1 MKPSLKLLTAA
12 ILLAGLSGTAQAAPY
27 SQFIVFGDSLSD
39 SGQFPDVGS
48 PLAGGFPTGGARF
61 TNRTGPTF
69 QHNNSEYYA
78 EVSTQRLASLLGLQA
93 LPSTPSLPQALTGNP
108 AGTNYAVA
116 GYQTANILSSVTT
129 LSVNPI
135 NIFGPAPLTR
145 NGYLVD
151 VPRVDPNALFYLNG
165 GGNDVRDGVIFDQAS
180 AAISAG
186 NLVAAVAALQAA
198 GARTIIVSDLPDV
211 GLTPESTML
220 GAGTVAAR
228 SSATALFNQELD
240 AQLSALGGNVI
251 RLNLRGLLSEVQG
264 DLASFGFD
272 AGIVQTAVCFDGAP
286 IIGVGCNAD
295 PTWGIGSLT
304 ADPSKL
310 LFNDGIH
317 PSAVT
322 HQITADYIHSILSAP
337 WEISLLPEMA
347 MASLNGHQQQL
358 RSEWQSERGAWQ
370 AEGQWRSFVS
380 ASGMRQEFQRGE
392 AVSEGD
398 SDGLGLTVGGSYRLN
413 PNWRLGLALA
423 LQHQQLDSESDSEY
437 DLGSYL
443 LSAFAQF
450 QQERLWA
457 DASFSLGM
465 LDYSDLNRQFAL
477 GITERSESGDTDGQL
492 YALSA
497 RIGYDLANEDTGW
510 RVSPFISA
518 DLARVDVDG
527 YSETGNSSTAL
538 EFGDQQRDSRRLGV
552 GMQVNYQLTRQTQ
565 LFAEVA
571 RELEFEDDVQQ
582 LDMSL
587 KSVSGDSFELQ
598 GHTPADGQTT
608 ALVGVSHAIGEQLKL
623 VGSYHFRGT
632 EDRQHGVN
640 LGLSLDW

>member
-1 MKPSLKLLTAA
+1 MKPSLKLLTAVV
-12 ILLAGLSGTAQAAPY
+12 LLAGLSTAQAMPY

-39 SGQFPDVGS
+39 SGQFPDLGS

-61 TNRTGPTF
+61 TNRTGPTY
-69 QHNNSEYYA
+69 QHDNSEYYA
-78 EVSTQRLASLLGLQA
+78 EVYTQRLASSLGLQA
-93 LPSTPSLPQALTGNP
+93 LPSTPLLPQALTGN
-108 AGTNYAVA
+108 ADGSNYAVG
-116 GYQTANILSSVTT
+116 GYTTAQILASVTNSNG
-129 LSVNPI
+129 SVVSA
-135 NIFGPAPLTR
+135 GPGGTRTR
-145 NGYLVD
+145 NGYLID
-151 VPRVDPNALFYLNG
+151 VPKVDASTLFYLNG
-165 GGNDVRDGVIFDQAS
+165 GGNDVRNGVIVDQAT

-198 GARTIIVSDLPDV
+198 GARTIVVADLPDV
-211 GLTPESTML
+211 GATPESTML

-228 SSATALFNQELD
+228 STASALFNQQLA

-251 RLNLRGLLSEVQG
+251 RLNLRGLLAEVQG

-272 AGIVQTAVCFDGAP
+272 AGIVHTAVCFDGDP
-286 IIGVGCNAD
+286 LIGAECNAD
-295 PTWGIGSLT
+295 PTWGIDSPT

-317 PSAVT
+317 PSAAT
-322 HQITADYIHSILSAP
+322 HQIIADYIHSILAAP

-370 AEGQWRSFVS
+370 AVGQWRSFVS

-398 SDGLGLTVGGSYRLN
+398 SDGLGLNLGGSYRLHE
-413 PNWRLGLALA
+413 NWRLGLALG
-423 LQHQQLDSESDSEY
+423 LQHQQLDSDSDSQY
-437 DLGSYL
+437 DLSSYL
-443 LSAFAQF
+443 LSAFAQY
-450 QQERLWA
+450 QQGRLWA
-457 DASFSLGM
+457 DTSVSLGM
-465 LDYSDLNRQFAL
+465 LDYGDLDRQFAL
-477 GITERSESGDTDGQL
+477 GITERSESGDTEGRL
-492 YALSA
+492 YALSG

-527 YSETGNSSTAL
+527 YSEQGDRSTAL

-552 GMQVNYQLTRQTQ
+552 GVQLNYQLTPQTQ

-571 RELEFEDDVQQ
+571 REREYENDPGS

-587 KSVSGDSFELQ
+587 NSVSGDGFELQ

-608 ALVGVSHAIGEQLKL
+608 GLLGVSHTLAGQLKL

-632 EDRQHGVN
+632 DDRQHGVN

>member
-39 SGQFPDVGS
+39 SGQFPDFGS
-48 PLAGGFPTGGARF
+48 PLLGGNPTGGVRF
-61 TNRTGPTF
+61 TNRTGPDY
-69 QHNNSEYYA
+69 QNNNQEYFA
-78 EVSTQRLASLLGLQA
+78 AVSTQRLAALLGLQA
-93 LPSTPSLPQALTGNP
+93 LPSTPVLPQALTGNP
-108 AGTNYAVA
+108 DGTNYAVGGYRTDQILDSIINQSDTVVPVGQPGA
-116 GYQTANILSSVTT
+116 GTVLRSRS
-129 LSVNPI
+129 
-135 NIFGPAPLTR
+135 
-145 NGYLVD
+145 GYLVEFQF
-151 VPRVDPNALFYLNG
+151 RADPNALYYING
-165 GGNDVRDGVIFDQAS
+165 GGNDVLQNIVTDQAS
-180 AAISAG
+180 AASAAAD
-186 NLVAAVAALQAA
+186 LVAGVAALQQA
-198 GARTIIVSDLPDV
+198 GARYIIVSDLPDV
-211 GLTPESTML
+211 GLTPAGFASGNRVAWSNASTLLNNEL
-220 GAGTVAAR
+220 G
-228 SSATALFNQELD
+228 
-240 AQLSALGGNVI
+240 AQLSSLGGNVI
-251 RLNLRGLLSEVQG
+251 RLNFRSLLVEVRN

-272 AGIVQTAVCFDGAP
+272 PAVVQTDVCFSGGSCIP
-286 IIGVGCNAD
+286 D
-295 PTWGIGSLT
+295 PTWGIGGTSPNPDRLM
-304 ADPSKL
+304 
-310 LFNDGIH
+310 FNDGVH
-317 PSAVT
+317 PTAAVQ
-322 HQITADYIHSILSAP
+322 QISADYIHSILSAP

-347 MASLNGHQQQL
+347 VASLNGHQQQL

-370 AEGQWRSFVS
+370 ADGQWRSFVS
-380 ASGMRQEFQRGE
+380 ASGMRQEFRRGE

-398 SDGLGLTVGGSYRLN
+398 SDGLGLTVGGSYRLD
-413 PNWRLGLALA
+413 PNWRLGLALG
-423 LQHQQLDSESDSEY
+423 LQQQQLDSDSDSEY
-437 DLGSYL
+437 DLRSYL

-450 QQERLWA
+450 QQDRLWA

-477 GITERSESGDTDGQL
+477 GITERSESGDTDGRL
-492 YALSA
+492 YALSG

-527 YSETGNSSTAL
+527 YSETGNLSTAL

-552 GMQVNYQLTRQTQ
+552 GVQVNYQLTPQTQ

-571 RELEFEDDVQQ
+571 REREYENDPSS

-587 KSVSGDSFELQ
+587 NSVSGDGFELQ

-608 ALVGVSHAIGEQLKL
+608 GLVGVSHTLAGQLKL

>member
-12 ILLAGLSGTAQAAPY
+12 MLMAGMSTTQAMPY

-39 SGQFPDVGS
+39 SGQFPDTGS
-48 PLAGGFPTGGARF
+48 PLLGGNPTGGVRF
-61 TNRTGPTF
+61 TNRTGPNYLG
-69 QHNNSEYYA
+69 NNTEYFDA
-78 EVSTQRLASLLGLQA
+78 VSTQRLASLLGLQA
-93 LPSTPSLPQALTGNP
+93 LPSTPVLPQVLTGN
-108 AGTNYAVA
+108 ADGTNYAV
-116 GYQTANILSSVTT
+116 GGNTTAQILASITDINGSVVDSGIPA
-129 LSVNPI
+129 LSR
-135 NIFGPAPLTR
+135 TK
-145 NGYLVD
+145 NGYLAD
-151 VPRVDPNALFYLNG
+151 FGTADPNALYYING
-165 GGNDVRDGVIFDQAS
+165 GGNDILDGIAVDATTAAAS
-180 AAISAG
+180 AA
-186 NLVAAVAALQAA
+186 NLVAGVAALQQA
-198 GARTIIVSDLPDV
+198 GARYIIVSDLPDV
-211 GLTPESTML
+211 GLSP
-220 GAGTVAAR
+220 AGVFGSRSAW
-228 SSATALFNQELD
+228 SSASALLNDELGT
-240 AQLSALGGNVI
+240 QLAALGGNVI
-251 RLNLRGLLSEVQG
+251 RLNFRSLLVEVKS

-272 AGIVQTAVCFDGAP
+272 PTVAQTDVCFSGGSCIP
-286 IIGVGCNAD
+286 D
-295 PTWGIGSLT
+295 PTWGIGGTSPNPDRLM
-304 ADPSKL
+304 
-310 LFNDGIH
+310 FNDGVH
-317 PSAVT
+317 PTAAVQ
-322 HQITADYIHSILSAP
+322 QISADYIHSILAAP
-337 WEISLLPEMA
+337 WEVSLLPEMA
-347 MASLNGHQQQL
+347 IASLNGHQQQL

-370 AEGQWRSFVS
+370 ADGQWRSFVS

-398 SDGLGLTVGGSYRLN
+398 SDGLGLTVGGSYRLD
-413 PNWRLGLALA
+413 PNWRLGMALG
-423 LQHQQLDSESDSEY
+423 LQKQQLDTDSDSEY
-437 DLGSYL
+437 DLSSYL
-443 LSAFAQF
+443 LTAFAQF

-465 LDYSDLNRQFAL
+465 LDYGDLDRQFAL

-527 YSETGNSSTAL
+527 YSETGNRSTAL

-552 GMQVNYQLTRQTQ
+552 GVQVNYQLTPQTQ

-571 RELEFEDDVQQ
+571 REREYENDPSS

-587 KSVSGDSFELQ
+587 NSVSGDGFELQ

-608 ALVGVSHAIGEQLKL
+608 GLVGVSHTLAGQLKL

-640 LGLSLDW
+640 VGLSLDW

>member
-12 ILLAGLSGTAQAAPY
+12 VLMAGLSTAQASPY

-39 SGQFPDVGS
+39 SGQFPDLGS
-48 PLAGGFPTGGARF
+48 PLLGGNPTGGVRF
-61 TNRTGPTF
+61 TNRTGPNY

-78 EVSTQRLASLLGLQA
+78 DVSTQRLASLLGLQA
-93 LPSTPSLPQALTGNP
+93 LPSTPILPQALTGNP
-108 AGTNYAVA
+108 DGTNYAVG
-116 GYQTANILSSVTT
+116 GYTTAQILSSVASSNG
-129 LSVNPI
+129 SVVNA
-135 NIFGPAPLTR
+135 GPGGTRTR
-145 NGYLVD
+145 NGYLID
-151 VPRVDPNALFYLNG
+151 VPRVDPNALFYING
-165 GGNDVRDGVIFDQAS
+165 GGNDVRNGVIVDQAT
-180 AAISAG
+180 AATSAG

-211 GLTPESTML
+211 GSTPESTML
-220 GAGTVAAR
+220 GGGTIATR
-228 SSATALFNQELD
+228 SNASALFNQELSS
-240 AQLSALGGNVI
+240 QLSALGGNVI
-251 RLNLRGLLSEVQG
+251 RLNLRGLLAEIQG

-272 AGIVQTAVCFDGAP
+272 ASIVQTAVCFDGAP
-286 IIGVGCNAD
+286 IAGVTCNAD
-295 PTWGIGSLT
+295 PTWGIGNLAN

-317 PSAVT
+317 PSAAT

-358 RSEWQSERGAWQ
+358 RSEWQAERGAWQ

-380 ASGMRQEFQRGE
+380 ASGMRQQFQRGE

-398 SDGLGLTVGGSYRLN
+398 SDGLGVNLGGSYRFAEH
-413 PNWRLGLALA
+413 WRMGLALG
-423 LQHQQLDSESDSEY
+423 LQHQQLDSESDSQY
-437 DLGSYL
+437 DLSSYL
-443 LSAFAQF
+443 LSAFAQY
-450 QQERLWA
+450 QQGRLWA
-457 DASFSLGM
+457 DTSLSLGM
-465 LDYSDLNRQFAL
+465 LDYGDLDRQFAL
-477 GITERSESGDTDGQL
+477 GITERSESGDTDGRL
-492 YALSA
+492 YALSG
-497 RIGYDLANEDTGW
+497 RIGYDLANDDTGW

-518 DLARVDVDG
+518 DLARVEVDG
-527 YSETGNSSTAL
+527 YREDGNRSTAL
-538 EFGDQQRDSRRLGV
+538 EFGDQRRDSRRLGV
-552 GMQVNYQLTRQTQ
+552 GVQVNYQLTPQTQ

-571 RELEFEDDVQQ
+571 REREYENDPSG

-587 KSVSGDSFELQ
+587 NSVTGDGFELQ

-608 ALVGVSHAIGEQLKL
+608 GAVGVSHTLAGQLKL

-632 EDRQHGVN
+632 DDRQHGVN

>member
-1 MKPSLKLLTAA
+1 MKPRLKLLTAA
-12 ILLAGLSGTAQAAPY
+12 IMLAGLSATAAQAMPY
-27 SQFIVFGDSLSD
+27 SQFIIFGDSLSD
-39 SGQFPDVGS
+39 SGQFPDIGGPLSGGS
-48 PLAGGFPTGGARF
+48 PAGRLRL
-61 TNRTGPTF
+61 TNRTGPTYK
-69 QHNNSEYYA
+69 HDNSEYYA
-78 EVSTQRLASLLGLQA
+78 EVSTQRLASRLGLQA
-93 LPSTPSLPQALTGNP
+93 LPSTPLLPNVLTGN
-108 AGTNYAVA
+108 AEGTNYAVA
-116 GYQTANILSSVTT
+116 GYETAEILSSVIDEDG
-129 LSVNPI
+129 SVVEAG
-135 NIFGPAPLTR
+135 IFGVETR
-145 NGYLVD
+145 NGYLAD
-151 VPRVDPNALFYLNG
+151 VPRVDANALFYLNG
-165 GGNDVRDGVIFDQAS
+165 GGNDVRSGTVFDQAS
-180 AAISAG
+180 AATAAG

-220 GAGTVAAR
+220 GLSATR
-228 SSATALFNQELD
+228 STATALFNQALD

-251 RLNLRGLLSEVQG
+251 RLNLRGLLPEVQA
-264 DLASFGFD
+264 DLAAFGYD
-272 AGIVQTAVCFDGAP
+272 ASIVQTAVCFDGDP
-286 IIGVGCNAD
+286 IIGEECNAD
-295 PTWGIGSLT
+295 PTWGIDSPT

-317 PSAVT
+317 PSAAT
-322 HQITADYIHSILSAP
+322 HQITADYIHSILAAP

-358 RSEWQSERGAWQ
+358 RSEWQSERGTWQ
-370 AEGQWRSFVS
+370 SEGQWRSFVS

-398 SDGLGLTVGGSYRLN
+398 SDGLGVNLGGSYRLDE
-413 PNWRLGLALA
+413 NWRLGLALG
-423 LQHQQLDSESDSEY
+423 LQHQQLDSDSDSQYE
-437 DLGSYL
+437 LSSYL
-443 LSAFAQF
+443 LSAFAQY

-457 DASFSLGM
+457 DASVSLGM
-465 LDYSDLNRQFAL
+465 LDYGDLDRQFAL

-492 YALSA
+492 YALSG
-497 RIGYDLANEDTGW
+497 RIGYDLANEGTGW

-518 DLARVDVDG
+518 DLARVDVEGYREDG
-527 YSETGNSSTAL
+527 NRSTAL

-552 GMQVNYQLTRQTQ
+552 GMQLNYQLTPQTQ

-571 RELEFEDDVQQ
+571 REREFEDDVKQ

-587 KSVSGDSFELQ
+587 TSVSGDSFELQ

-608 ALVGVSHAIGEQLKL
+608 GLVGVSHTIADRLKL

-640 LGLSLDW
+640 IGLSLDW

>member
-12 ILLAGLSGTAQAAPY
+12 VLMAGLSGTAQAMPY
-27 SQFIVFGDSLSD
+27 TQFIVFGDSLSD
-39 SGQFPDVGS
+39 SGQFPDLGS
-48 PLAGGFPTGGARF
+48 PLAGPFPTGGARF
-61 TNRTGPTF
+61 TNRTGPTY

-78 EVSTQRLASLLGLQA
+78 EVSTQRLAAQLGLQA
-93 LPSTPSLPQALTGNP
+93 LPSTPSLPQTLTGNP

-116 GYQTANILSSVTT
+116 GYQTVNILSSVTT
-129 LSVNPI
+129 VSVNPI
-135 NIFGPAPLTR
+135 NPFGLDPLTR
-145 NGYLVD
+145 NGYLID
-151 VPRVDPNALFYLNG
+151 VPQVDPNALFYING
-165 GGNDVRDGVIFDQAS
+165 GGNDVRDEVIVDQATAATS
-180 AAISAG
+180 AS

-211 GLTPESTML
+211 GMTPESTML
-220 GAGTVAAR
+220 GGPTVAAR
-228 SSATALFNQELD
+228 SSASALFNQELA
-240 AQLSALGGNVI
+240 AQLTALGGNVI
-251 RLNLRGLLSEVQG
+251 RLNLRGLLAEVQS

-272 AGIVQTAVCFDGAP
+272 PNIVQTAVCFDGAP
-286 IIGVGCNAD
+286 IAGVTCNAD

-317 PSAVT
+317 PSAAT
-322 HQITADYIHSILSAP
+322 HQITADYIYSILAAP
-337 WEISLLPEMA
+337 WEVSLLPEMA

-392 AVSEGD
+392 AASEGD
-398 SDGLGLTVGGSYRLN
+398 SDGLGLNLGGSYRLHD
-413 PNWRLGLALA
+413 NWRLGLALG
-423 LQHQQLDSESDSEY
+423 LQHQQLDSDSDSQY
-437 DLGSYL
+437 DLSSYL
-443 LSAFAQF
+443 LSAFAQY
-450 QQERLWA
+450 QQGRLWA
-457 DASFSLGM
+457 DTSVSLGM
-465 LDYSDLNRQFAL
+465 LDYGDLDRQFAL
-477 GITERSESGDTDGQL
+477 GVTERSESGDTEGRL
-492 YALSA
+492 YALSG

-527 YSETGNSSTAL
+527 YREQGDSSTAL
-538 EFGDQQRDSRRLGV
+538 AFGDQQRDSRRLGV
-552 GMQVNYQLTRQTQ
+552 GVQLNYQLTPQTQ

-571 RELEFEDDVQQ
+571 REREYENDPGS

-587 KSVSGDSFELQ
+587 NSVSGDGFELQ

-608 ALVGVSHAIGEQLKL
+608 GLVGVSHTLAGQLKL